1 MDGLCVFQGIFLR
14 KEYIL
19 STIPKE
25 GSQSVKFRV
34 YLSYRKGIPSS
45 SFYSLERVKSWWK
58 AHMGVPI
65 SLFCPQVTIS
75 SSLFFLLSLSP
86 SSGEYLKLLNQY
98 WAPCAGH
105 GVQSRQYKVI
115 LTGPMFPRSL
125 VSDARKEDT
134 NNLMCLRQNAGRA
147 SQVAGEMSVSNHQSQ
162 PTSKTK
168 SREKTL
174 KEPDDWGLE

>member
-14 KEYIL
+14 TEYIL

-86 SSGEYLKLLNQY
+86 SSGEYLKLNKSILSTMCRTWCSESAIQ
-98 WAPCAGH
+98 GH
-105 GVQSRQYKVI
+105 SDRAHVPKELGVRCKK
-115 LTGPMFPRSL
+115 R
-125 VSDARKEDT
+125 RHK
-134 NNLMCLRQNAGRA
+134 
-147 SQVAGEMSVSNHQSQ
+147 
-162 PTSKTK
+162 
-168 SREKTL
+168 
-174 KEPDDWGLE
+174 